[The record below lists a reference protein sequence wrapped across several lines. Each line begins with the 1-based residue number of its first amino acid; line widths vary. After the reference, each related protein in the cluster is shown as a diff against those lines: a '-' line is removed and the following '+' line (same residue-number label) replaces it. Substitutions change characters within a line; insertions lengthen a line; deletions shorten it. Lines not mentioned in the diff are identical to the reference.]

1 MDLASACEIWDC
13 RLTLHFAGCFGIL
26 AAGFSLDKERS
37 MQKVNLL
44 DLSPAELRVFLAGLG
59 EPPYRAAQI
68 LDWLYRR
75 GAADFAQMTNL
86 PLNLREKLPEVSGT
100 GLLRIL
106 SEQAAPDGTRK
117 LLFALTDGHGVE
129 TVVLPYEY
137 GFSVCASTQVG
148 CRWMCG
154 FCASGLSGF
163 VRNLQPAEIM
173 AQVVQVKNNLQS
185 AGKALKSIVLMGT
198 GEPLDNW
205 DATVAFLRAVRDPE
219 LLAMSLRHVTLSTV
233 GLPER
238 IRALAKFRWPVTLAV
253 SLHAAENAL
262 RDTIMP
268 VNRRHPLPDL
278 LAACD
283 YYAEKTGRRI
293 TYEYIM
299 LREVNDSEEQA
310 RKLSVLMRGRLC
322 HVNLIAM
329 NSVQGL
335 EYRPSEEAAVRRFAE
350 ILAEERIS
358 TTVRRRLGAEIAAA
372 CGQLRNTFLE

>member
-1 MDLASACEIWDC
+1 
-13 RLTLHFAGCFGIL
+13 
-26 AAGFSLDKERS
+26 

-44 DLSPAELRVFLAGLG
+44 DLSPAELRSFLADLG
-59 EPPYRAAQI
+59 ELPYRAAQI

-86 PLNLREKLPEVSGT
+86 PLNLREKLPEVSRT

-106 SEQAAPDGTRK
+106 SEQAALDGTRK

-129 TVVLPYEY
+129 TVVLPYEHGY
-137 GFSVCASTQVG
+137 SACLSTQVG
-148 CRWMCG
+148 CRWHCG
-154 FCASGLSGF
+154 FCASGMSGF

-173 AQVVQVKNNLQS
+173 AQVLQVKNSLQS

-205 DATVAFLRAVRDPE
+205 DSTIAFLRAVRDPE

-238 IRALAKFRWPVTLAV
+238 IRALAEFRWPVTLAV

-262 RDTIMP
+262 RDKIMP
-268 VNRRHPLPDL
+268 VNRRHPLPAL

-299 LREVNDSEEQA
+299 LKNINDSEEQA
-310 RKLSVLMRGRLC
+310 RKLSVLLRGRLC

-329 NSVQGL
+329 NLVQDL

-350 ILAEERIS
+350 ILAKERIS
-358 TTVRRRLGAEIAAA
+358 ATVRRRLGAEIAAA
-372 CGQLRNTFLE
+372 CGQLRNTFLA